1 MALDCAMMAPL
12 VPHRVPSA
20 LHRRAVACWP
30 ASPMSWCRDAR
41 RGVRPCRSSLLPAP
55 PPAARAAA
63 MRRSPRRPRAQWQ
76 ARACALC
83 GDAAL
88 AAQADGIGD
97 RGQNSK
103 TAAVYEAEPS
113 LRKRR
118 KEGAA
123 SSRRL
128 SVAIWV
134 AAGCLTGRR
143 LCLGRAPTLLV
154 AYATPG
160 SVCLDHRTD
169 PVRPHARAYQ

>member
-1 MALDCAMMAPL
+1 M
-12 VPHRVPSA
+12 
-20 LHRRAVACWP
+20 
-30 ASPMSWCRDAR
+30 
-41 RGVRPCRSSLLPAP
+41 RSSLLPAP

-63 MRRSPRRPRAQWQ
+63 IGAMRRSPRRPSAMAS
-76 ARACALC
+76 ARALC

-134 AAGCLTGRR
+134 AAASPAQALSWKGANAARAHSEVTYAKPGR
-143 LCLGRAPTLLV
+143 
-154 AYATPG
+154 
-160 SVCLDHRTD
+160 VCLDHRTD
-169 PVRPHARAYQ
+169 PVWSHDRAW

>member
-1 MALDCAMMAPL
+1 M
-12 VPHRVPSA
+12 
-20 LHRRAVACWP
+20 
-30 ASPMSWCRDAR
+30 ASP
-41 RGVRPCRSSLLPAP
+41 
-55 PPAARAAA
+55 
-63 MRRSPRRPRAQWQ
+63 
-76 ARACALC
+76 RACALC

-88 AAQADGIGD
+88 AAHDGIGD

-134 AAGCLTGRR
+134 AAGCL
-143 LCLGRAPTLLV
+143 AP
-154 AYATPG
+154 AAG
-160 SVCLDHRTD
+160 SVLE
-169 PVRPHARAYQ
+169 VKGANAARAHMHGDIFAA

>member
-1 MALDCAMMAPL
+1 M
-12 VPHRVPSA
+12 
-20 LHRRAVACWP
+20 
-30 ASPMSWCRDAR
+30 ASP
-41 RGVRPCRSSLLPAP
+41 
-55 PPAARAAA
+55 
-63 MRRSPRRPRAQWQ
+63 
-76 ARACALC
+76 RACALC

-143 LCLGRAPTLLV
+143 LCLRRAPTLLV
-154 AYATPG
+154 
-160 SVCLDHRTD
+160 RIW
-169 PVRPHARAYQ
+169 